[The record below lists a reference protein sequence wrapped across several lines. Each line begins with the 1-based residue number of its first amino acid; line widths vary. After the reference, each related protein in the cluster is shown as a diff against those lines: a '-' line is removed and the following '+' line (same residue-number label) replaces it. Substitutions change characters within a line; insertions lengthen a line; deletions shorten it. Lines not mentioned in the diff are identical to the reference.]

1 MHFIRSRSG
10 ILQFT
15 AACSLEVCEDETVQ
29 IAVHHGIHIAG
40 LVVGAVILD
49 HGVGHEHIAA
59 DLVAP
64 GDLILHALDVA
75 DLVQVLLL
83 LDLIQLGSQ
92 HLHGG
97 VAVLELA
104 ALGLAADHDAGGLV
118 DQAHRAGGLVDVLA
132 ARAGGAV
139 DLHLNVLGADLD
151 VRVLGQV
158 SNIQLFNLKTNKVI
172 MSKNIIVIG
181 SCNTDM
187 VIKADR
193 LPVPG
198 ETIIGGSFMMNPGG
212 KGANQAVAAARLKG
226 NVHFIA
232 KTGNDLFGKRS
243 IEQYEDEGI
252 HVENIYSDPT
262 LPSGVALIMV
272 DMNGENS
279 IAIASG
285 ANGSLSPEDI
295 RKAQPTIEKGDI
307 LLMQLEIPIE
317 TVEYAA
323 QIASEQ
329 GIKVILNPAPARA
342 LSNKL
347 LQNLYMI
354 IPNETEAE
362 ILSGIKVTDWE
373 SARKAADII
382 SAKGVDIVVITLGS
396 KGALIKEKDTFH
408 EVPVPKVKAVDTTAA
423 GDTFCGALCVALSE
437 DVNVLDAVKF
447 ANKCASITVT
457 RMGAQPSL
465 PYRKEIDVL

>member
-1 MHFIRSRSG
+1 
-10 ILQFT
+10 
-15 AACSLEVCEDETVQ
+15 
-29 IAVHHGIHIAG
+29 
-40 LVVGAVILD
+40 
-49 HGVGHEHIAA
+49 
-59 DLVAP
+59 
-64 GDLILHALDVA
+64 
-75 DLVQVLLL
+75 
-83 LDLIQLGSQ
+83 
-92 HLHGG
+92 
-97 VAVLELA
+97 
-104 ALGLAADHDAGGLV
+104 
-118 DQAHRAGGLVDVLA
+118 
-132 ARAGGAV
+132 
-139 DLHLNVLGADLD
+139 
-151 VRVLGQV
+151 
-158 SNIQLFNLKTNKVI
+158 

-252 HVENIYSDPT
+252 HVDLP
-262 LPSGVALIMV
+262 LPSGVALNMV

-373 SARKAADII
+373 SARRAADII

-437 DVNVLDAVKF
+437 DVDVLNAVKF

>member
-1 MHFIRSRSG
+1 
-10 ILQFT
+10 
-15 AACSLEVCEDETVQ
+15 
-29 IAVHHGIHIAG
+29 
-40 LVVGAVILD
+40 
-49 HGVGHEHIAA
+49 
-59 DLVAP
+59 
-64 GDLILHALDVA
+64 
-75 DLVQVLLL
+75 
-83 LDLIQLGSQ
+83 
-92 HLHGG
+92 
-97 VAVLELA
+97 
-104 ALGLAADHDAGGLV
+104 
-118 DQAHRAGGLVDVLA
+118 
-132 ARAGGAV
+132 
-139 DLHLNVLGADLD
+139 
-151 VRVLGQV
+151 
-158 SNIQLFNLKTNKVI
+158 

-295 RKAQPTIEKGDI
+295 RKAQLTIEKGNI

-354 IPNETEAE
+354 I
-362 ILSGIKVTDWE
+362 LSGVKVTDWE

-396 KGALIKEKDTFH
+396 KGALIKEKDIFH

-437 DVNVLDAVKF
+437 DVDVLDAVKF

>member
-1 MHFIRSRSG
+1 
-10 ILQFT
+10 
-15 AACSLEVCEDETVQ
+15 
-29 IAVHHGIHIAG
+29 
-40 LVVGAVILD
+40 
-49 HGVGHEHIAA
+49 
-59 DLVAP
+59 
-64 GDLILHALDVA
+64 
-75 DLVQVLLL
+75 
-83 LDLIQLGSQ
+83 
-92 HLHGG
+92 
-97 VAVLELA
+97 
-104 ALGLAADHDAGGLV
+104 
-118 DQAHRAGGLVDVLA
+118 
-132 ARAGGAV
+132 
-139 DLHLNVLGADLD
+139 
-151 VRVLGQV
+151 
-158 SNIQLFNLKTNKVI
+158 

-212 KGANQAVAAARLKG
+212 KGANQAVAAARLNG

-295 RKAQPTIEKGDI
+295 RKAQLTIEKGNI

-329 GIKVILNPAPARA
+329 GIKVIL
-342 LSNKL
+342 
-347 LQNLYMI
+347 QNLYMI

-362 ILSGIKVTDWE
+362 ILYGVKVTDWE

-396 KGALIKEKDTFH
+396 KGALIKEKDIFH

-437 DVNVLDAVKF
+437 DVDVLDAVKF